1 MQQRIEPG
9 GEPNTR
15 VTSARVTKRR
25 ILLVA
30 LVALLAAVAARVA
43 VPAPAHQLK
52 LQAAFACGVERWG
65 IKTLKDRPR
74 LFPARRTTVAHLVGL
89 PRPSPFPPAGRL
101 RSERHIYT
109 VTGAV
114 ILDRTEDDLDHHL
127 VLRSGKRT
135 LIAETPSPTCTVGAT
150 ALRRK
155 QMKSARAVAGI
166 CAKARVVGVAFFDFL
181 HGQTGVAP
189 NGIELHPVL
198 GFVCLKGRG
207 KAPPPRLHRQGRCAA
222 SYPDECIPPPP
233 PELNCGDI
241 PFRNFRVRWN
251 VANPDP
257 QGFDGDRDGRGC
269 ES

>member
-1 MQQRIEPG
+1 M
-9 GEPNTR
+9 
-15 VTSARVTKRR
+15 TKRR
-25 ILLVA
+25 VLLVA
-30 LVALLAAVAARVA
+30 LVAVLAAVAARIA
-43 VPAPAHQLK
+43 APAPAHQFK

-74 LFPARRTTVAHLVGL
+74 LFPARRTTVAYLTGR
-89 PRPSPFPPAGRL
+89 PRPASLPPTRLPF
-101 RSERHIYT
+101 ERRIYSVVAA
-109 VTGAV
+109 VT
-114 ILDRTEDDLDHHL
+114 LDRTEADLDHHL
-127 VLRSGKRT
+127 VLRSGKHT
-135 LIAETPSPTCTVGAT
+135 MIAETPSPTCTVGAT

-155 QMKSARAVAGI
+155 QMKGARAVAGV
-166 CAKARVVGVAFFDFL
+166 CAKARVVGVAFFDFI

-207 KAPPPRLHRQGRCAA
+207 KAPPPPPPPPSGRCAA

-257 QGFDGDRDGRGC
+257 QGFDGDRDGIGC
-269 ES
+269 ET